1 MTPEE
6 LTEPA
11 FHPVTYYRIADDL
24 AHSESEAPEVV
35 PAPVSVHHKV
45 FRPQPFTVTVA
56 ARILGPGGEALIF
69 AQTLV
74 HGASHG

>member
-1 MTPEE
+1 MAAKE

-11 FHPVTYYRIADDL
+11 FHPITYYRVADGL
-24 AHSESEAPEVV
+24 ADSQSEAPDVV
-35 PAPVSVHHKV
+35 AAPIRVDRKV

-56 ARILGPGGEALIF
+56 ARILGPAGETLMF

-74 HGASHG
+74 HGASYG